1 MGFKKFIKNVKEFLN
16 IDEFDTHKKKK
27 AVKKLLNKLEKRKVE
42 IKKLL
47 DKDLNSKERE
57 EVLEE
62 FEILKY
68 QIKKGEKLL
77 DKLEKNK

>member
-1 MGFKKFIKNVKEFLN
+1 MGFKKFIKSVKEFLN

-27 AVKKLLNKLEKRKVE
+27 AVKKLLNKLEKRKTEV
-42 IKKLL
+42 KKLL

-57 EVLEE
+57 EALEE

-68 QIKKGEKLL
+68 QIKKGKKLL
-77 DKLEKNK
+77 DKLEKK